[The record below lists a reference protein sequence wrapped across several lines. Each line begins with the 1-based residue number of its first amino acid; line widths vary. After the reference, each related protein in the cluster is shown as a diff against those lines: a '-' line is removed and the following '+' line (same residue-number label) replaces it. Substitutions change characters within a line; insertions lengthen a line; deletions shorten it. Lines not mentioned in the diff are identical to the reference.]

1 MLEANEIRGGYGT
14 EDVIRGISF
23 SAAAGEVVGI
33 LGPNGC
39 GKSTLIKLI
48 SGLLPPRSGTVRIG
62 GRDASGF
69 SKKEFARK
77 VAVLP
82 QLHHNAFS
90 QSVRETVSLG
100 RYPHQSGLFP
110 GWKETDEQAVGRAM
124 DAAGIG
130 GFGEKRIDLLS
141 GGERQR
147 VFVAQALAQE
157 APILL
162 LDEPTNHLDI
172 AHQQQLLDSVR
183 NLAKDQGTAVV
194 SIFHDINLA
203 ALYCD
208 RLIILSQGRIA
219 AEGPPGEVIREE
231 IISEVY
237 GARINA
243 RLHPEIPKPQIL
255 LLPAGQE
262 KTASG
267 VRAADFTVTADEVRF
282 EADRPLRTVS
292 SAVLNAGAGW
302 ARLFINRRVDPEYST
317 VDVREEMTQY
327 VTKTGGRPAE
337 TVAMMTAV
345 PVGRAVI
352 RDYGEGEIRLTVMVT
367 ASTGHALDA
376 SRQQPS
382 QRMEGPGT
390 INTWVMINGR
400 LPDEAFVQAL
410 VTATEA
416 KTAVL
421 NRMGIRD
428 PRTGTPATGTATDS
442 LLIAATQTGPELPYA
457 GPLTELGALIG
468 RAVGECTQEAIRREH
483 AHTGKSTGNSPE
495 YQ

>member
-1 MLEANEIRGGYGT
+1 MLEAVGIRGGYGQ
-14 EDVIRGISF
+14 EDVIRDVSF
-23 SAAAGEVVGI
+23 SAAAGEFVGI

-48 SGLLPPRSGTVRIG
+48 SGLLPVRSGTVRIG
-62 GRDASGF
+62 GSDAAGF

-90 QSVRETVSLG
+90 QTVRETVALG
-100 RYPHQSGLFP
+100 RYPHQTGLFP
-110 GWKETDEQAVGRAM
+110 GWKDSDERAVLRAM
-124 DAAGIG
+124 DASGIAD
-130 GFGEKRIDLLS
+130 FGEKRIDLLS

-183 NLAKDQGTAVV
+183 NLAKEQGTAVV

-208 RLIILSQGRIA
+208 RLILMSDGQIA
-219 AEGPPGEVIREE
+219 AEGTPDEVVRED
-231 IISEVY
+231 IISDVY
-237 GARINA
+237 GARVDA
-243 RLHPEIPKPQIL
+243 RIHPEIPKPQIL
-255 LLPAGQE
+255 LLPAGKE
-262 KTASG
+262 KPAAE

-317 VDVREEMTQY
+317 VDVREEMADY
-327 VTKTGGRPAE
+327 VRKTGGKPAE

-352 RDYGEGEIRLTVMVT
+352 RDYGEGDVRLTVMVT
-367 ASTGHALDA
+367 AATGHALDA
-376 SRQQPS
+376 SVRQPS
-382 QRMEGPGT
+382 RREWRPGT

-416 KTAVL
+416 KSAVL

-428 PRTGTPATGTATDS
+428 PETGTPATGTATDS
-442 LLIAATQTGPELPYA
+442 LLIAATQSGPDLPYA
-457 GPLTELGALIG
+457 GPLTQLGALIG
-468 RAVGECTQEAIRREH
+468 RAVGECTEEAIRREQ
-483 AHTGKSTGNSPE
+483 AHTGKNTGNPPE